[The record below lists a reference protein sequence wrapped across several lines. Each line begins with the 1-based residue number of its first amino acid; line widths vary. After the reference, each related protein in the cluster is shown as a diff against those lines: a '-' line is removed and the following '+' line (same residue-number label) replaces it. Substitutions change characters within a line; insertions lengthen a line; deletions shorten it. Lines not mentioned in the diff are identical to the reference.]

1 MTQPNLKNNER
12 SWDDFLSL
20 LSQNFQSNA
29 KEYNIYQDGIIR
41 EVVIRFSNNNNY
53 YYYTKQI
60 IENDVV
66 VQSYTFYAK
75 PEDNYAICLDDEF
88 PPCGD
93 PRNVGFTDIICENIT
108 DNNKIYLTNGRYV
121 VDSFDKFKTKLW
133 ITSNNRAIPY
143 KTFSMNLIW
152 CEMMPDLI
160 IKYKICDIPQVQD
173 WGEPTTMY
181 SFKEYNH
188 LVNINTTSDVYER
201 CPGLEY
207 MPSMPVKYVDATTST
222 VSLNRYNGKITKI
235 QVYGSDDI
243 DTIDL
248 KLNNIVSK
256 QMNKQDHNCFEIL
269 FTDTSKKNF
278 DQNKFLFA
286 NRCDDMVLYIKHKE
300 SNEPLDIRIKID
312 FMNEVDL
319 YIGGCYKGSFCKWLN
334 GGTVEGFKFNC
345 LTPVIS

>member
-1 MTQPNLKNNER
+1 MTQPILKNNER

-20 LSQNFQSNA
+20 LSQHFQSNA

-41 EVVIRFSNNNNY
+41 EVVIRFNNNE
-53 YYYTKQI
+53 YTKQI

-66 VQSYTFYAK
+66 VQSYTSYVK
-75 PEDNYAICLDDEF
+75 PGNNYAICLDDEF
-88 PPCGD
+88 LDGGYG
-93 PRNVGFTDIICENIT
+93 RRYGLTDIICENIT
-108 DNNKIYLTNGRYV
+108 DNNKIYLTNGRDI
-121 VDSFDKFKTKLW
+121 VDSFDKFKTNLW
-133 ITSNNRAIPY
+133 ITSNNRAIPHREY
-143 KTFSMNLIW
+143 SIKLIW
-152 CEMMPDLI
+152 CEMMPNLI
-160 IKYKICDIPQVQD
+160 IKYKACNVCKYDI
-173 WGEPTTMY
+173 GTSGTMY

-188 LVNINTTSDVYER
+188 LVNINSTTDVYER
-201 CPGLEY
+201 CPGLDY
-207 MPSMPVKYVDATTST
+207 MPSIPVKYVDATTST
-222 VSLNRYNGKITKI
+222 VSLNRFNGKITKI

-243 DTIDL
+243 DMIDL
-248 KLNNIVSK
+248 KLNNFVSK
-256 QMNKQDHNCFEIL
+256 QMNKRDHNCFEIL

-319 YIGGCYKGSFCKWLN
+319 YIGGCYKGSFSKWLN

-345 LTPVIS
+345 LTPCIS